1 MVAVGSLRDPGAS
14 ARLTANDAWDRIP
27 QYVGPKWAPRNGRD
41 ATYPN
46 WFVYVKDNL
55 AVFGLTVD
63 NAFED
68 PPEVPKGSCQELV
81 DQCALARDQHLDEGN
96 QMWELLHPTVDLSGL
111 HSAQDTRRLE
121 NWKRGT
127 VKDGRAFLR
136 WTLTFVDRSGIEGQ
150 SKLLTEINDM
160 RLSANGNLFALE
172 EHLFKLYDNWL
183 ALSGSRKDQPAQF
196 FAMMFR
202 SLPCLPDNSV
212 IVHVRRYLAELLEKG
227 DSPLLKKD
235 FDGDNGL
242 FEKLVKYAE
251 TCGLK
256 HPPAPALHYQQNE
269 KPPKPAPAPAP
280 ALKPALKTKPLSFAT
295 PVGQPTGGGLQ
306 VATA

>member
-1 MVAVGSLRDPGAS
+1 MVAVGSLRDSGAS
-14 ARLTANDAWDRIP
+14 ARLTAKLAWDRIP
-27 QYVGPKWAPRNGRD
+27 LYVGPKWIPRGGRC
-41 ATYPN
+41 ATFN
-46 WFVYVKDNL
+46 SWFVYIKDNL
-55 AVFGLTVD
+55 AVFDLTVD
-63 NAFED
+63 NAFDD
-68 PPEVPKGSCQELV
+68 PPEVPKGSSQELV

-96 QMWELLHPTVDLSGL
+96 QMWDLLHPTVDLSGL
-111 HSAQDTRRLE
+111 HSAQDARRLE

-136 WTLTFVDRSGIEGQ
+136 WVLTFVDRSTIDGQ

-256 HPPAPALHYQQNE
+256 HPPNASLHYQQGE
-269 KPPKPAPAPAP
+269 PPKPAPAPAPAP
-280 ALKPALKTKPLSFAT
+280 ALKPAPKAPASLHYPQTTTRAI
-295 PVGQPTGGGLQ
+295 V
-306 VATA
+306 